1 MNLTKTLKYSAC
13 ALVFIFIVIG
23 AGCAGKD
30 KPSPVD
36 LKAQAFDDLR
46 TEIQEV
52 VSNPE
57 RAEQAIAITQELET
71 AFYALREHRVERSK
85 KVKALNSDYDA
96 SREDFLELFSQIQMD
111 TKKNQKHFSEL
122 HRKLISVT
130 TEDEW
135 TALLKYRNS
144 TIQAAI
150 NAIQTS

>member
-1 MNLTKTLKYSAC
+1 MNISKRLKYSAY
-13 ALVFIFIVIG
+13 ALLFIFIIIG
-23 AGCAGKD
+23 GGCAGKD

-36 LKAQAFDDLR
+36 VKAQAFEDLR

-71 AFYALREHRVERSK
+71 AFYALGEHRAERRK
-85 KVKALNSDYDA
+85 KVKAFNSNYDA

-111 TKKNQKHFSEL
+111 IKKNQKHFSEL

-130 TEDEW
+130 TEEEW
-135 TALLKYRNS
+135 AALLKFRNS
-144 TIQAAI
+144 TIQASI